1 MILMKKKKEKKYK
14 CKVCLDKKEVSILNE
29 IKECCQFVDRDGF
42 CCGNTI
48 LKLKEITSE
57 YECDVDK

>member
-14 CKVCLDKKEVSILNE
+14 CKVCLDKKEVSILSE
-29 IKECCQFVDRDGF
+29 IEECCQFAYRDGF

-48 LKLKEITSE
+48 SKLEEITSE
-57 YECDVDK
+57 CECNVD